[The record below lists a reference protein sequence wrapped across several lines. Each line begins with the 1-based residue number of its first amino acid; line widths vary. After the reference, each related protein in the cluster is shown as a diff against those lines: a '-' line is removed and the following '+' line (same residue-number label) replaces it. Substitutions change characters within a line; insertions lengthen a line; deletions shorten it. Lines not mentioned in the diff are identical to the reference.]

1 MQLSIFIELIETGKG
16 EEGKRRGEGKESGEQ
31 KERIQHVLFPFF
43 SNLLFKNDPI
53 CDQMCVA

>member
-31 KERIQHVLFPFF
+31 KERIQHVLLPFF

-53 CDQMCVA
+53 CD